1 MEMEFGDYA
10 LLEEIGRGGQ
20 GVVYRARQ
28 KSLNRTVALKVIGL
42 GQWSTTPHL
51 RRFRHEAEAAARL
64 EHPQIVPIYEIG
76 ERDGSCYF
84 SMKFVEGGQ
93 LDQIVRREPMSTR
106 RAAELLVK
114 IARTVQFAHERGIL
128 HRDIKPGNIL
138 LDQNGEP
145 HLTDFGLARLI
156 EQESTVTNS
165 FDVLG
170 TPSYMAPEQAAG
182 HVKKLSPAADVY
194 SLGAVFYQMLTGQ
207 PPFAGGTTYE
217 TIRMVLE
224 SEPRSP
230 RLWNPKVDV
239 DLATICLKCLEK
251 EPQRRYPSALA
262 LAEDLERWLRRE
274 PIRARRT
281 GFFTR
286 GRKWLQRNPT
296 TAISAVSLAGLVAA
310 VGMLLWKSDL
320 VRPPPSTGIAVLPFE
335 NLSNDREDASFADGV
350 QDDILTKL
358 AKIADLK
365 VISRTSVMGYRGKQN
380 TREIADALRVSH
392 LLEGSVRKTGAW
404 LHINAQLIDT
414 RNDTHVWAEQY
425 DRDLKEVFA
434 IQSEIAQKV
443 AAQLHAKISPAE
455 KHSIEQPPTADLT
468 AFDLYSRAKNL
479 LLTATYGNSG
489 KEDLLHAA
497 DLLNQSV
504 ARDPAFFQAYC
515 QLAWIH
521 DVLYS
526 FGHDHT
532 GARLALAEAAVQA
545 AFRLRP
551 DAGEAHLAR
560 AENLYRGYLDYGEA
574 LAELEVA
581 RRNLPNDPRVAELEG
596 YIERRQGKH
605 AQGLSSLRRAVDLD
619 PRNIFTLQQI
629 AISYEV
635 LRRYAEEKSV
645 LDRALNIQPNDIETK
660 VASALVEL
668 DWKADARPLHQA
680 IDSVRAANPVAIH
693 HIADAWLLCA
703 LAERDAAAA
712 KNALIA
718 AEQDIPFND
727 AAVHFNRLFI
737 EGIIARMT
745 KDEGKARSALTAA
758 RAEQEKNV
766 QAQPNYG
773 PPLCVLGLIDAALGR
788 REEALREGRRA
799 VELLPVEK
807 DAMNGPLMIK
817 YSAMIA
823 AWVGNKD
830 LACEQL
836 ATAIRFP
843 SFLSYGHLKLLPFW
857 DPLRGDPR
865 FEKIVASLAPK

>member
-335 NLSNDREDASFADGV
+335 NLSNDRDDGSFADGV

-560 AENLYRGYLDYGEA
+560 AENLYRGYLDYGDA

>member
-1 MEMEFGDYA
+1 
-10 LLEEIGRGGQ
+10 
-20 GVVYRARQ
+20 
-28 KSLNRTVALKVIGL
+28 
-42 GQWSTTPHL
+42 
-51 RRFRHEAEAAARL
+51 
-64 EHPQIVPIYEIG
+64 
-76 ERDGSCYF
+76 
-84 SMKFVEGGQ
+84 
-93 LDQIVRREPMSTR
+93 
-106 RAAELLVK
+106 
-114 IARTVQFAHERGIL
+114 
-128 HRDIKPGNIL
+128 
-138 LDQNGEP
+138 
-145 HLTDFGLARLI
+145 
-156 EQESTVTNS
+156 
-165 FDVLG
+165 
-170 TPSYMAPEQAAG
+170 
-182 HVKKLSPAADVY
+182 
-194 SLGAVFYQMLTGQ
+194 
-207 PPFAGGTTYE
+207 
-217 TIRMVLE
+217 
-224 SEPRSP
+224 
-230 RLWNPKVDV
+230 
-239 DLATICLKCLEK
+239 
-251 EPQRRYPSALA
+251 
-262 LAEDLERWLRRE
+262 
-274 PIRARRT
+274 
-281 GFFTR
+281 
-286 GRKWLQRNPT
+286 
-296 TAISAVSLAGLVAA
+296 
-310 VGMLLWKSDL
+310 
-320 VRPPPSTGIAVLPFE
+320 
-335 NLSNDREDASFADGV
+335 
-350 QDDILTKL
+350 
-358 AKIADLK
+358 
-365 VISRTSVMGYRGKQN
+365 
-380 TREIADALRVSH
+380 
-392 LLEGSVRKTGAW
+392 SVRKTGAW

-489 KEDLLHAA
+489 KEDLRHAA

-504 ARDPAFFQAYC
+504 ARDPAFFHAYC

-560 AENLYRGYLDYGEA
+560 AENLYRGYLDYGDA
-574 LAELEVA
+574 LAELEMSG
-581 RRNLPNDPRVAELEG
+581 RTLPNDPRVAELEG

-605 AQGLSSLRRAVDLD
+605 TQGLSSLRRAVDLD

-680 IDSVRAANPVAIH
+680 IDSVRAANPVAMRR
-693 HIADAWLLCA
+693 IADAWLLCA

-745 KDEGKARSALTAA
+745 KDEGEARSALTAA